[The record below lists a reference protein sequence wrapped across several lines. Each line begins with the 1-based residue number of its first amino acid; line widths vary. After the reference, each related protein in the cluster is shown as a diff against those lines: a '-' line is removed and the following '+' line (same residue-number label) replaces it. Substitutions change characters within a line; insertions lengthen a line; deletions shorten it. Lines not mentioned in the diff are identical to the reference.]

1 MNHRNFLSVFIL
13 STIGAMLSFAITLY
27 FSWIWTEQI
36 QYKELSRLADL
47 TVHRTHVLFQ
57 ESYQVMKSF
66 EAMSFTPCSKEHI
79 ALMRQANSHLHAF
92 DEVEYVENG
101 IVKCSAYELTDNKL
115 QIPSSRHALSNG
127 LEIIFNM
134 QRLKIEDYDEI
145 ALRYNNYII
154 LIDPMRLTDIIVDSY
169 IKIAVVTRDGHIL
182 STLNNPDLSL
192 VKNLLKNNNVFM
204 QHNELVAISKMPDLS
219 AVVMQSRRSLVN
231 RWYDELILFFPF
243 SLLMTTLVAVI
254 IVWALRRRLSTLGE
268 LKTAVTRHEF
278 IVHYQPLIELK
289 TGACVGVEALMRWQ
303 RPDGTVIPPDSFV
316 SVAEEN
322 NLIQAITDQVIA
334 IIVNDFRDLLSTDR
348 QLHVAIN
355 IVANDLKTGRI
366 LKVIKEAI
374 SNTDIH
380 PNQIWLEVTER
391 EFMDVHA
398 AKQSI
403 KEAHDLGHSI
413 AIDDFGTG
421 YSTLSYLQELS
432 LDILKIDKIF
442 VRSLNMGATTSVV
455 ASEII
460 RMAKAL
466 KMKIV
471 AEGVE
476 TQAQVD
482 YLETYDVEYGQG
494 WLFAKAMPIKEFI
507 DFYKRNKLLIF
518 QMKKNF
524 SRDDLR

>member
-1 MNHRNFLSVFIL
+1 
-13 STIGAMLSFAITLY
+13 
-27 FSWIWTEQI
+27 
-36 QYKELSRLADL
+36 
-47 TVHRTHVLFQ
+47 
-57 ESYQVMKSF
+57 
-66 EAMSFTPCSKEHI
+66 
-79 ALMRQANSHLHAF
+79 
-92 DEVEYVENG
+92 
-101 IVKCSAYELTDNKL
+101 
-115 QIPSSRHALSNG
+115 
-127 LEIIFNM
+127 
-134 QRLKIEDYDEI
+134 
-145 ALRYNNYII
+145 
-154 LIDPMRLTDIIVDSY
+154 
-169 IKIAVVTRDGHIL
+169 
-182 STLNNPDLSL
+182 
-192 VKNLLKNNNVFM
+192 
-204 QHNELVAISKMPDLS
+204 
-219 AVVMQSRRSLVN
+219 
-231 RWYDELILFFPF
+231 
-243 SLLMTTLVAVI
+243 
-254 IVWALRRRLSTLGE
+254 
-268 LKTAVTRHEF
+268 
-278 IVHYQPLIELK
+278 
-289 TGACVGVEALMRWQ
+289 
-303 RPDGTVIPPDSFV
+303 
-316 SVAEEN
+316 
-322 NLIQAITDQVIA
+322 
-334 IIVNDFRDLLSTDR
+334 
-348 QLHVAIN
+348 VAIN